1 MKVIAKYVKE
11 VEVSDDIS
19 EDEIKDIKDKGI
31 PYRFDCMADAVDDI
45 KPLSLS
51 SLSYNGT
58 EYKINDAEEEAYKVI
73 KFITNVLFN
82 LFIFVSLLLIFGM
95 AKRMYETDTMLGIA
109 STGLTVIIIIS
120 LLVMYAMR
128 VVEYIKRKRRE
139 K

>member
-1 MKVIAKYVKE
+1 MKVIAKYIKE
-11 VEVSDDIS
+11 VKVSDDMS
-19 EDEIKDIKDKGI
+19 EDEIKDIKDKGM

-58 EYKINDAEEEAYKVI
+58 EYKINDAEEEIYKVI

-82 LFIFVSLLLIFGM
+82 MFMFASLLLMFGM
-95 AKRMYETDTMLGIA
+95 TKRIYETDTILGIA
-109 STGLTVIIIIS
+109 STILMIVIMIS
-120 LLVMYAMR
+120 LLVMYAIR